1 MKKVKIVLVSIFFF
15 AASTLAHAQS
25 APKVVTLA
33 KNQKAPFAG
42 TLLNPAAVA
51 HTIAE
56 KESVA
61 NQCALAK
68 QYVEER
74 GAAKC
79 DLLVKTAETRLESV
93 RLERDS
99 IMGIKD
105 EEIERLRKMALDRPN
120 RHNHWWFAGGVVA
133 GIVTSITIFFASVE
147 VVK

>member
-25 APKVVTLA
+25 APKVITLA

-74 GAAKC
+74 EAAKC
-79 DLLVKTAETRLESV
+79 DLLVKTAETRIESV